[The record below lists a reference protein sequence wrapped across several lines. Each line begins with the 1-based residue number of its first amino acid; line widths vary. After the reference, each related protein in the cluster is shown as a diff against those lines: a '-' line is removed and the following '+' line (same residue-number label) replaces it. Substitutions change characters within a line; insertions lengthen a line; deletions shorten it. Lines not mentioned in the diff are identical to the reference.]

1 MNLKTAVRRAARAIR
16 EDMRLY
22 LVAVS
27 SLTVAFLCLATA
39 LWAIANLSVMADAW
53 GRSARMSVYLHDG
66 ASAEDIDQLRLTLE
80 GLPEVARVEHL
91 TPTQA
96 REQFMRDAEIDPE
109 LANLPADV
117 FPASLEVEL
126 SQGTSTERLVA
137 VSQRIER
144 FGAVED
150 VETYQHWFA
159 RLDALISTGR
169 IASTALACLVLLCV
183 LFVVGNTIRLAIAGR
198 RDEIEVL
205 KLCGASDGFVRGP
218 FLVEGAVQGFA
229 SAFFALLLL
238 FGVFAL
244 VRDEIDATVAA
255 IAGVRTVFLPP
266 VIVLSLVIGGA
277 VIGATGSAISLR
289 RYLAV

>member
-1 MNLKTAVRRAARAIR
+1 MHLKTAITRAARAIR

-39 LWAIANLSVMADAW
+39 LWAIANLSMMADAW
-53 GRSARMSVYLHDG
+53 GRSARMSVYLRDG

-80 GLPEVARVEHL
+80 GLPEVRRVEHL
-91 TPTQA
+91 TPTRA
-96 REQFMRDAEIDPE
+96 REQFIRDADLDPE
-109 LANLPADV
+109 LASLPADV

-126 SQGTSTERLVA
+126 AAGTTTDRLVA
-137 VSQRIER
+137 ISRRVER
-144 FGAVED
+144 FAAVDD
-150 VETYQHWFA
+150 VETYQNWFS
-159 RLDALISTGR
+159 RLDALLATGR
-169 IASTALACLVLLCV
+169 VASSALACLVLLCV

-229 SAFFALLLL
+229 AAFLALVILFA
-238 FGVFAL
+238 VFAL

-266 VIVLSLVIGGA
+266 VIAFALVIGGA
-277 VIGATGSAISLR
+277 IIGATGSAISLR